1 MCGACCHH
9 FILCPFSA
17 WHHIC
22 SARKE
27 NSPQLCLKIWRPSK
41 ICLLTLQ
48 AWYPGMLSISK
59 HNKTAADWSNKV
71 NSSGVMPILFST
83 SSLPL
88 PRAVAC
94 FTVLAALK
102 KAAVAL
108 NPGVA
113 VNCYSSL
120 MH

>member
-1 MCGACCHH
+1 MLCWNLDQCSLLSTLDSFSGGA
-9 FILCPFSA
+9 FGTNILEVARPERRRRWS
-17 WHHIC
+17 
-22 SARKE
+22 RKE
-27 NSPQLCLKIWRPSK
+27 VLRYTCYASVRFAIVQ
-41 ICLLTLQ
+41 
-48 AWYPGMLSISK
+48 
-59 HNKTAADWSNKV
+59 V